1 MPSVSTAAAPP
12 MMGRLLLIL
21 SFALCDVHGFF
32 AGSTQFA
39 APAPQRLATPPF
51 ASRSAP
57 HALRMGGAKDGPF
70 TPLVKLT
77 KRVMGEQRFLK
88 FRANVISEHTKVIQ
102 AFVET
107 SDSPFGCIAL
117 KKMFELADM
126 DGSGAIDGQELKA
139 ALRRLGFSHL
149 SDDQIDKILARADA
163 DDNCTIDY
171 DEFVK
176 EAPKTLKVNLVKLA
190 KANGA
195 ELGFLS

>member
-1 MPSVSTAAAPP
+1 M
-12 MMGRLLLIL
+12 
-21 SFALCDVHGFF
+21 
-32 AGSTQFA
+32 Q
-39 APAPQRLATPPF
+39 
-51 ASRSAP
+51 
-57 HALRMGGAKDGPF
+57 
-70 TPLVKLT
+70 
-77 KRVMGEQRFLK
+77 
-88 FRANVISEHTKVIQ
+88 
-102 AFVET
+102 ET

-117 KKMFELADM
+117 KKMFKLADM

>member
-1 MPSVSTAAAPP
+1 MQSMLSTAAAPP

-70 TPLVKLT
+70 APLVKLT

-107 SDSPFGCIAL
+107 L
-117 KKMFELADM
+117 K
-126 DGSGAIDGQELKA
+126 
-139 ALRRLGFSHL
+139 
-149 SDDQIDKILARADA
+149 LARTHRVRDWHCKKKNYPQ
-163 DDNCTIDY
+163 D
-171 DEFVK
+171 K
-176 EAPKTLKVNLVKLA
+176 EAQNTNV
-190 KANGA
+190 
-195 ELGFLS
+195 